1 MPRNVTPLAQR
12 QAVVDDYIARW
23 QRGDR
28 VRQEDHAALH
38 GVHMQAFSVWLRR
51 LYHGK
56 KIWLRNHDAKR
67 METAQ
72 KRRAERRAEAEAVA
86 EGAAQFWD
94 SAGSLVA
101 LLGSIAS
108 QACAD
113 LAYGFHLGWVS
124 EDTLVFSTP
133 KSLTPEDFYKLHV
146 STKRP
151 SPKEANEALAF
162 LLGPEAEKVC
172 DLINRLLG
180 RERLSPDYL
189 LQSARRMAHQL
200 AHDGKIRRNPNQAN

>member
-38 GVHMQAFSVWLRR
+38 GVKMDAFSVWLRR

-56 KIWLRNHDAKR
+56 KIWLRPRDGQR
-67 METAQ
+67 MATAQ
-72 KRRAERRAEAEAVA
+72 KRHAERREEAQAVA

-94 SAGSLVA
+94 SAGSMVA

-113 LAYGFHLGWVS
+113 LAWGFHLGWVC
-124 EDTLVFSTP
+124 EKTLNFQPP
-133 KSLTPEDFYKLHV
+133 KNLTGKELRDLHV

-151 SPKEANEALAF
+151 SPTQTNEALAF
-162 LLGPEAEKVC
+162 LLSPDGENVC
-172 DLINRLLG
+172 DLINRLIG

-189 LQSARRMAHQL
+189 LQSARCMAHQL
-200 AHDGKIRRNPNQAN
+200 ATEGKIRRNPNQAN